1 MEYWYEEIQKLRGF
15 GCNSS
20 PGGGKVLRGTFVQVL
35 LYIVTC
41 LAVQVDVTIQFVW
54 RDSGYVHAGTIRTW
68 IRTPDMI
75 RDMLDMVNFVAD
87 SHSMSDALDTYDTIF
102 RSRSSCSIDS
112 SGSNNTH
119 DPPHTKSG
127 ISNIQG
133 LTCTLLLPDQ
143 PYRLLIQTH
152 SAKES
157 GQTGQPSSANPS
169 SSPGQVLGQNSL

>member
-1 MEYWYEEIQKLRGF
+1 MYR
-15 GCNSS
+15 
-20 PGGGKVLRGTFVQVL
+20 VTFS
-35 LYIVTC
+35 
-41 LAVQVDVTIQFVW
+41 AVQADVTIQFVW

-119 DPPHTKSG
+119 DPPPYKIRDIKYPRIDMHIVAPRSAVQAFDSNTFCEG
-127 ISNIQG
+127 IWSNGPAIE
-133 LTCTLLLPDQ
+133 C
-143 PYRLLIQTH
+143 
-152 SAKES
+152 ES
-157 GQTGQPSSANPS
+157 RI
-169 SSPGQVLGQNSL
+169 